1 LDYKYADAIFPGQAT
16 SKNREKSDQPGEGS
30 AGTNDIISA
39 QEDEQMDVSES
50 VHVVGPT
57 DGMADGIGN
66 FYEEENGNDE
76 KEMQGEP
83 LYVVHELD

>member
-1 LDYKYADAIFPGQAT
+1 
-16 SKNREKSDQPGEGS
+16 
-30 AGTNDIISA
+30 
-39 QEDEQMDVSES
+39 MDVSES

-66 FYEEENGNDE
+66 FYEDENGNEDE

-83 LYVVHELD
+83 LYFVHELD

>member
-1 LDYKYADAIFPGQAT
+1 MWPFPGQAT

-30 AGTNDIISA
+30 AGTNVIISA

-50 VHVVGPT
+50 VHVVGPA

-66 FYEEENGNDE
+66 FYEEENDE
-76 KEMQGEP
+76 KEMEDEP
-83 LYVVHELD
+83 LYIVHELD